1 MSVNLISIFAGLFI
15 LAILIFII
23 LFTIV
28 KSSGS
33 KKKAKEFLMGLYDNL
48 LNLMVDTIAGFDP
61 KKYSSLEEFE
71 AAILYT
77 IYDRSWDY
85 VSHELEPGFENNEIL
100 K

>member
-15 LAILIFII
+15 LAILIFIT

-48 LNLMVDTIAGFDP
+48 LNLMIDTIAGFDP
-61 KKYSSLEEFE
+61 KNYSSVEEFE
-71 AAILYT
+71 ATILYT
-77 IYDRSWDY
+77 IYDRC
-85 VSHELEPGFENNEIL
+85 
-100 K
+100 